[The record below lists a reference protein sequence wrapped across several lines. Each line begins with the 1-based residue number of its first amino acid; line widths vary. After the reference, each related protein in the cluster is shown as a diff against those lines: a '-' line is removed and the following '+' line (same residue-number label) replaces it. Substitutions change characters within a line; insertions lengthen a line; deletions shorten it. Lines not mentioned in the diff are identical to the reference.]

1 MHKYHVMIEKT
12 LHTPAFKIKLHCI
25 TKTDNMQQTTTTT
38 LLSTG
43 TVVQHLQYKEE
54 LYIFSL

>member
-25 TKTDNMQQTTTTT
+25 TKTDNMQQTTTST
-38 LLSTG
+38 LLS

-54 LYIFSL
+54 MYIFSL

>member
-25 TKTDNMQQTTTTT
+25 TKTDNMQQTTTST
-38 LLSTG
+38 LLST
-43 TVVQHLQYKEE
+43 VVQYLQYKEE
-54 LYIFSL
+54 MYIFSL